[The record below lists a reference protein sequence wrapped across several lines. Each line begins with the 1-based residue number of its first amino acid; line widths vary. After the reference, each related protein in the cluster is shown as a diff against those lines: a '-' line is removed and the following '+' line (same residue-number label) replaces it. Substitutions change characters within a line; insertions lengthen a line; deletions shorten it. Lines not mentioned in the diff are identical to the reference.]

1 MLNMIPMEI
10 LKNNETLQEHVLNK
24 GITAAMKWFFLLLN
38 TPYKYFYIILNKLI
52 YNLFCF

>member
-24 GITAAMKWFFLLLN
+24 GITAAMK
-38 TPYKYFYIILNKLI
+38 
-52 YNLFCF
+52 